1 VNGTGESRVVLIVT
15 LRINGKSHQID
26 VPSDMPVLWGAA
38 GCARHDGDEVWLWN
52 GALRRVHGAARWTGD
67 TLLRDAGESQLYRR
81 AIDRAGRFDEE
92 ALAAAKHV
100 LDFATRTDRPFALAG
115 SFAAIAHTHFSAGGG
130 SVGRGRSH
138 SRCVGNGSSRS
149 TVRGLPQPRLH
160 LRLGRARVQGL
171 THRGCQTEVTAGGQ
185 PRVDSAGPRS
195 TQG

>member
-1 VNGTGESRVVLIVT
+1 MASRIRST
-15 LRINGKSHQID
+15 CRQTCRCCG
-26 VPSDMPVLWGAA
+26 GAA

-115 SFAAIAHTHFSAGGG
+115 SNAAIAIHTSSGGG
-130 SVGRGRSH
+130 SVRPRPPSLAV
-138 SRCVGNGSSRS
+138 SRCVGNESSRS
-149 TVRGLPQPRLH
+149 TVRGSLQPSATLTPWQ
-160 LRLGRARVQGL
+160 ARVQGL
-171 THRGCQTEVTAGGQ
+171 THRG
-185 PRVDSAGPRS
+185 PLSPRS
-195 TQG
+195 GSPSPGRRAD